1 MEKLC
6 VLPSAKGFVSGVLI
20 STVDAMAASHI
31 SLLLGQFIHLSA
43 AIGIADKRILQ
54 RIVSRVYK

>member
-20 STVDAMAASHI
+20 STVEAMGASHI
-31 SLLLGQFIHLSA
+31 SPLLGQVSRLSA
-43 AIGIADKRILQ
+43 AMCIAGKRILEK
-54 RIVSRVYK
+54 IVFHGYE